1 MTNYDN
7 DLGSVVCHFQE
18 LGIHISCTL
27 SLLVEHKLVVA
38 AISTDNYDRVW
49 VSPKGTDAPCPSWD
63 LELGETP
70 RRAEVLG

>member
-18 LGIHISCTL
+18 LGIHISRTL

-38 AISTDNYDRVW
+38 AISTDN
-49 VSPKGTDAPCPSWD
+49 
-63 LELGETP
+63 
-70 RRAEVLG
+70 